1 MITIY
6 ITLFA
11 AVLTA
16 LTVKAIKSLT
26 KQRKLNR
33 EAKTRF
39 ILNNINSKT

>member
-16 LTVKAIKSLT
+16 LTVKTIKSLS

-39 ILNNINSKT
+39 ILNNINHKT

>member
-16 LTVKAIKSLT
+16 LITKAIRVSS
-26 KQRKLNR
+26 KQRKLNE

-39 ILNNINSKT
+39 ILNNINHTA